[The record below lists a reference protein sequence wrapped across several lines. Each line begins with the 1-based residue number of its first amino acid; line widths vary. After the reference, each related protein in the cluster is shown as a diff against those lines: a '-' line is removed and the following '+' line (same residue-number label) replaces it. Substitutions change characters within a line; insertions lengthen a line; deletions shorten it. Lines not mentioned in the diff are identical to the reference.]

1 MARFE
6 PNHPVDPALLVK
18 LEADL
23 SLVRTEPL
31 HGYSA
36 ERVLARLNQAALE
49 ASPAELARARR
60 GPAGAPRLWLF
71 AASLAVLAAAAGLL
85 GRRPT
90 APLPVT
96 PAPSVSNEFVPLPDS
111 APPLP
116 LLPSAQGVTP
126 SPVQGVEANSPR
138 PRTPHLASSAA
149 PLGRDKELLERELTQ
164 LGQIRQALVKSPGT
178 ALALADAGH
187 REFKAGVMHE
197 EREALAVIA
206 LASRGSRAAFET
218 RAGRFLKA
226 YPNSGFRER
235 VANLL
240 EAKPPKPAP

>member
-1 MARFE
+1 MARFD
-6 PNHPVDPALLVK
+6 PNHPVDPALLMK

-60 GPAGAPRLWLF
+60 PARAPRLWLF

-85 GRRPT
+85 GRRPP
-90 APLPVT
+90 AALPVT
-96 PAPSVSNEFVPLPDS
+96 PAPSVSGAFVPLPDS
-111 APPLP
+111 AQPLP
-116 LLPSAQGVTP
+116 LVPSAQGVTP

-206 LASRGSRAAFET
+206 LASRGSRAAFEA

-235 VANLL
+235 VTNLL
-240 EAKPPKPAP
+240 EGKPPKVAP